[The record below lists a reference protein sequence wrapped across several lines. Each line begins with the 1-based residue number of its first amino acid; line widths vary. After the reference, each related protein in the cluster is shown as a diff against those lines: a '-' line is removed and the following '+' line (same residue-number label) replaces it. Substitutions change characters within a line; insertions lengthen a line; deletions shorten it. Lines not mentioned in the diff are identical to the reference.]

1 MKNNGNRDKKNQLE
15 AHSLPGTN
23 QAGKGPGSGK
33 ASTSAD
39 QTARDAH
46 VEGGSGAA
54 PLPGVTHAAKG
65 RRDTPN

>member
-33 ASTSAD
+33 ASTGAD
-39 QTARDAH
+39 QTARDAL
-46 VEGGSGAA
+46 GSGSGPT

-65 RRDTPN
+65 RRDTHN